1 MTYHDLRKLR
11 IDSCVDRR
19 GDVIISIIAS
29 IFFIRQAGKEF
40 Y

>member
-1 MTYHDLRKLR
+1 MGFAASIGVVTL
-11 IDSCVDRR
+11 
-19 GDVIISIIAS
+19 IISIIAS